1 MAMTSQPA
9 ITENASCSQTKT
21 VRETAT
27 IAPRLYPRATAYF
40 DAIDKTLIGLV
51 VVFAFLSA
59 SFPARN
65 SDFLLHA
72 ASGRLLAQGQYQFG
86 VDPFSFA
93 TEGAYWCNHSWL
105 CDLFFYELYSVP
117 EVGGIVVV
125 LLKAILI
132 AALAFMLLQTAHRKG
147 ASFWL
152 PSALVAWAVL
162 VLSPRLLLQSVCVSY
177 LFLGLTLW
185 LLYRPLNAA
194 DAPVGRWNCYWL
206 LPPLFALWVNLDEW
220 FLLGPAAV
228 ALFLLGEGL
237 HIWSCRLAEE
247 KSPSR
252 GQLRTLG
259 LVLAVGVGAC
269 LLNPHHVHAF
279 ALPWELGLTQAGE
292 ALAQDA
298 DFHYLF
304 GSSFQNVLLPSASG
318 FSLAAWAYP
327 PLVILGLISFAL
339 TWGRWRW
346 QRVLIWLAFFALSCI
361 TYRAAP
367 FFAIVSASL
376 VSLNFLDFL
385 ARRFDG
391 IPPLDPKRLRWMLGV
406 RVGALA
412 FCGLLT
418 IAVARDWLHS
428 PAAHRR
434 MGWEVR
440 LDPSLRQ
447 AALRIRDWR
456 EQGLIPADAR
466 FFDTLPDAACYRA
479 WFCPGQRS
487 FVDLRLSL
495 FAAAM
500 KDFVAVRNA
509 LVAKGTRANDAL
521 SSGPSKA
528 AWRSAFRKWDINYLL
543 FFTRDPRAS
552 GSQIVEQRLL
562 LNPDE
567 WAEEWSLCYLDG
579 RTMIA
584 TWKDREREAVQAP
597 YARLSLNFGRLAF
610 GSQATETVD
619 LPSDGSLA
627 ADEAFVHWLRYQI
640 LGPSQL
646 DRNRR
651 AWEASMAASLSGC
664 AAAPGGPLAN
674 GTLWMARL
682 DFTYRVLHGQA
693 IAPRGTP
700 PQSLDLFAEHLL
712 SNHLAAQ
719 ESGPTESLFLAL
731 RAARRAL
738 RQNPDDTATQ
748 LLLGEVYLRLAWK
761 TRERDYARLL
771 PHVALI
777 RQAQAAAA
785 LERAA
790 RLNPNLERAHAL
802 LVELY
807 ENAVEMP
814 IPQPGKPWSDQL
826 VPRPHLE
833 SVLKHRREQARCLRE
848 AGPRSGESAE
858 TFAQRLEPFD
868 RENQQ
873 LGDKLAKRLDRW
885 ELNAADESL
894 LPRVRAAREEGLDE
908 KALNLLIQENA
919 WESVSGPAR
928 ALAGQWAVEGLL
940 LAGRLQEAREILLPE
955 NQHALGMLPAPLR
968 LPAYA
973 WYRLQLAAA
982 EGDSTEA
989 EEILHSLLS
998 TPRMNGVT
1006 ASSLLAQT
1014 IGHQLLW
1021 EAPLATAMPWQ
1032 VLHTSPMLVGL
1043 PPTRT
1048 AALMRGLEQSLLLL
1062 QQETDVLA
1070 LRGWLALESGD
1081 VAAARRCLDQV
1092 LDRSRDPAQERM
1104 LTQRAGPLALLYRQW
1119 LQANE

>member
-1 MAMTSQPA
+1 MATTSQPA
-9 ITENASCSQTKT
+9 ITENASCRQ
-21 VRETAT
+21 TAT
-27 IAPRLYPRATAYF
+27 GREAATVAPRLDARAAASF

-51 VVFAFLSA
+51 VAFAFLSA

-72 ASGRLLAQGQYQFG
+72 ASGRLLAQGQYHFG

-93 TEGAYWCNHSWL
+93 TAGVYWCNHSWL
-105 CDLFFYELYSVP
+105 CDLIFYELYSIP
-117 EVGGIVVV
+117 QIGGIAVV
-125 LLKAILI
+125 LLKASLI
-132 AALAFMLLQTAHRKG
+132 AALAFVLLQTACRKG

-152 PSALVAWAVL
+152 PSVLVVLAVL

-185 LLYRPLNAA
+185 LLYRPPHAENAS
-194 DAPVGRWNCYWL
+194 VGRWNRYWL
-206 LPPLFALWVNLDEW
+206 LPPLFALWVNLDDW
-220 FLLGPAAV
+220 FLLGPAVV

-237 HIWSCRLAEE
+237 HIWRCRLAEE
-247 KSPSR
+247 KPPSR
-252 GQLRTLG
+252 GQLRTLA
-259 LVLAVGVGAC
+259 LVLAAGIGAC

-279 ALPWELGLTQAGE
+279 ALPWGLGLTQAGK

-298 DFHYLF
+298 DFRYLF
-304 GSSFQNVLLPSASG
+304 GSSFENVLLPSARN
-318 FSLAAWAYP
+318 FSLAAWAY
-327 PLVILGLISFAL
+327 LLLLILGLASFAL
-339 TWGRWRW
+339 TWRNWRW
-346 QRVLIWLAFFALSCI
+346 QRVLIWLVFFALSCL

-367 FFAIVSASL
+367 FFAIVSASV

-391 IPPLDPKRLRWMLGV
+391 IAPLDAKRLRWALGV
-406 RVGALA
+406 RVGALVL
-412 FCGLLT
+412 CGLAI
-418 IAVARDWLHS
+418 IAVVRDGLHS

-434 MGWEVR
+434 MGWEVL

-447 AALRIRDWR
+447 AALRLRDWR

-466 FFDTLPDAACYRA
+466 LFDTLPDAACYRA

-487 FVDLRLSL
+487 FVDLRLPL

-500 KDFVAVRNA
+500 NDFVAVRNA
-509 LVAKGTRANDAL
+509 LIAQGMSANDVH
-521 SSGPSKA
+521 SSVPSKT
-528 AWRSAFRKWDINYLL
+528 AWRSVFRKWDIGCLL
-543 FFTRDPRAS
+543 FSTRDPRAS
-552 GSQIVEQRLL
+552 SSQIVEQRLL
-562 LNPDE
+562 LNPDG
-567 WAEEWSLCYLDG
+567 WAEEWKLCYLDG
-579 RTMIA
+579 RTTIA
-584 TWKDREREAVQAP
+584 AWKDREREAAPTP
-597 YARLSLNFGRLAF
+597 YARLYLNFGRLAF
-610 GSQATETVD
+610 GLPASETVD
-619 LPSDGSLA
+619 SADGSLA
-627 ADEAFVHWLRYQI
+627 ADDAFVHWLRYQI
-640 LGPSQL
+640 MGPSLL

-651 AWEASMAASLSGC
+651 AWEASMAASLCGC
-664 AAAPGGPLAN
+664 AAAGGGPLAN
-674 GTLWMARL
+674 GTLLTARL

-693 IAPRGTP
+693 IAPHGTP
-700 PQSLDLFAEHLL
+700 PQALDLVAEHLL

-738 RQNPDDTATQ
+738 RQNPDDAVTQ

-777 RQAQAAAA
+777 RQTQAAVA

-790 RLNPNLERAHAL
+790 QLNPNLERAHAL
-802 LVELY
+802 LIELY

-814 IPQPGKPWSDQL
+814 IPQPGKLWSDQL
-826 VPRPHLE
+826 VPRPSRE
-833 SVLKHRREQARCLRE
+833 SVVKHRREQARCLRE
-848 AGPRSGESAE
+848 SGPRLGESAE
-858 TFAQRLEPFD
+858 TFAERLERLD
-868 RENQQ
+868 HDNRQ
-873 LGDKLAKRLDRW
+873 LSDKLAERLDRW
-885 ELNAADESL
+885 ELNAADKSL
-894 LPRVRAAREEGLDE
+894 LPRVRAVREEGLNE
-908 KALNLLIQENA
+908 TALQLLLQENA
-919 WESVSGPAR
+919 WESVAGPAR

-940 LAGRLQEAREILLPE
+940 HAGRLHEARALLLPE
-955 NQHALGMLPAPLR
+955 NQRALGLLPAPLR

-982 EGDSTEA
+982 EGESAEA
-989 EEILHSLLS
+989 DEILDSLLS
-998 TPRMNGVT
+998 TPRTNGVT

-1021 EAPLATAMPWQ
+1021 EAPLAAAMPCQ
-1032 VLHTSPMLVGL
+1032 VLRTSPVLVGL
-1043 PPTRT
+1043 PPTRN

-1081 VAAARRCLDQV
+1081 VATARRCLDRV
-1092 LDRSRDPAQERM
+1092 LARSHDPANEQT